1 MSNHTEMNKYI
12 HRSILKLVVA
22 SLLLSIFHQLYKAD
36 NGPCSRKSLQDQVQ
50 MCINSMTKTEENDRK
65 GIVFGFC
72 AERKIKVFL
81 CLILTQSSVF

>member
-1 MSNHTEMNKYI
+1 MVH
-12 HRSILKLVVA
+12 VVG
-22 SLLLSIFHQLYKAD
+22 SHYR
-36 NGPCSRKSLQDQVQ
+36 NQVQ